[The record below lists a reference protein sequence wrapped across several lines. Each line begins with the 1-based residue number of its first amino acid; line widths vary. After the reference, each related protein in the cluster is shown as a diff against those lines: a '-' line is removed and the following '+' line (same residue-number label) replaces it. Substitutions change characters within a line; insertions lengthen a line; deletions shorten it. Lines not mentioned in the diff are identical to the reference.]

1 MGTDVSRWGLVV
13 AAPHQHLIAI
23 RKGRVVRSEQ
33 GGSHFRWPWDTVALV
48 DTSVHRLQFS
58 ADQVT
63 REKAGV
69 KVSGLAVFRVVEPEL
84 AYRML
89 DLDRGDGH
97 VEILREMFVGA
108 TRRLVANL
116 TLEECITRRK
126 DSLAAELMAE
136 VAPVVGA
143 SGRQEDGTDRGWGI
157 AIDTIEIQDVRILS
171 EEVFERLQAPYRAGL
186 ALEAERAQ
194 AEVEREKA
202 SIEAAREREREQRR
216 RELMELEEARIAAE
230 RARAKQEATHGA
242 ELAQMEQDAEIA
254 RDEVRA
260 TAGVRTAGLEAEAE
274 RVSGAARADVERML
288 RAAQDAISDERL
300 RELLLT
306 ETLPRMA
313 DAFRDSFDQVTVT
326 GGDMGFLGQG
336 LSQVLATMRAHGVEP
351 ETLLGRQERTD
362 ET

>member
-23 RKGRVVRSEQ
+23 RRGRVVRSEQ
-33 GGSHFRWPWDTVALV
+33 GGSHFRWPGDTVALV

-69 KVSGLAVFRVVEPEL
+69 RVSGLAVFRVVEPEM

-89 DLDRGDGH
+89 DLERGDGH
-97 VEILREMFVGA
+97 VDILREMFAGA

-126 DSLAAELMAE
+126 DSLASELMAE

-186 ALEAERAQ
+186 ALEAERAR

-202 SIEAAREREREQRR
+202 SIAAAEEREAEQRR
-216 RELMELEEARIAAE
+216 RELMELEEARIAAQ
-230 RARAKQEATHGA
+230 RARAKQEATHRA
-242 ELAQMEQDAEIA
+242 ELLQLEQDAEVA
-254 RDEVRA
+254 REELRA
-260 TAGVRTAGLEAEAE
+260 SAGVRTAELQAEAD
-274 RVSGAARADVERML
+274 RVAGAARAEVERTL
-288 RAAQDAISDERL
+288 RAAHDAISDERL
-300 RELLLT
+300 HELLLT
-306 ETLPRMA
+306 DTLPRVA
-313 DAFRDSFDQVTVT
+313 EAFRGSFDQVTVT

-336 LSQVLATMRAHGVEP
+336 LSQVLATLRAHGLEP
-351 ETLLGRQERTD
+351 EALLARRDRPG
-362 ET
+362 